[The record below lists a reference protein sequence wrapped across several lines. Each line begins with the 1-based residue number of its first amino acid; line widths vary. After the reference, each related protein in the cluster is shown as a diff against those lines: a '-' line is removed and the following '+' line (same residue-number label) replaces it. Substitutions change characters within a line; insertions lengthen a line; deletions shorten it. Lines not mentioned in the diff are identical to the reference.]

1 MNVWRAIRSIVADR
15 VFLAAT
21 AAALLSAALLYELRG
36 AEAIR
41 LALADEVR
49 IFTILVVF
57 VPPVLLL
64 AAIVEVML
72 PRSVVERWL
81 GVGSGFKGIM
91 VATFAGAFTPGGP
104 FLAFPLVL
112 ALYRAGADWAP
123 LIAYI
128 TSWSILSLARVLVFE
143 IPLVGF
149 ELVSVRY
156 TACLILPPL
165 AGLAARY
172 IARIY
177 PPPAGDR
184 R

>member
-1 MNVWRAIRSIVADR
+1 
-15 VFLAAT
+15 
-21 AAALLSAALLYELRG
+21 
-36 AEAIR
+36 
-41 LALADEVR
+41 
-49 IFTILVVF
+49 

-64 AAIVEVML
+64 AAIVETML
-72 PRSVVERWL
+72 PRSLVERWL
-81 GVGSGFKGIM
+81 GVGSGFKGIA

-128 TSWSILSLARVLVFE
+128 TSWSILSLTRILVFA
-143 IPLVGF
+143 IPIVGI
-149 ELVSVRY
+149 ELASVRY
-156 TACLILPPL
+156 LACLFLPPL
-165 AGLAARY
+165 AGITARH

-177 PPPAGDR
+177 RPPAGER